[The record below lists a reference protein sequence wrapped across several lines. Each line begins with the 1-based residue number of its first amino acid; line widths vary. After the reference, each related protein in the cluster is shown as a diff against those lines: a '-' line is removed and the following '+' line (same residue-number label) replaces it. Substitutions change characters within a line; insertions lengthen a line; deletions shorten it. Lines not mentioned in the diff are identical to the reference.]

1 MANHTGTMKN
11 KQLIIQE
18 NGQTR
23 ILQSP
28 SLVSMGKCVIWMY
41 LVSIVRDVKVF
52 GSKTGWD
59 VQCTMMR
66 TWEWGIFAN
75 SCVFTFRSQE
85 HPTNTM
91 LK

>member
-1 MANHTGTMKN
+1 MANHTGTMKKKN
-11 KQLIIQE
+11 NWLFKK

-23 ILQSP
+23 ILQSL
-28 SLVSMGKCVIWMY
+28 SLVSMGKCVIWMH

-66 TWEWGIFAN
+66 MGYLCKFMCLYI
-75 SCVFTFRSQE
+75 SFTRTP
-85 HPTNTM
+85 H
-91 LK
+91 